1 MSAVPV
7 PSVLRCTGC
16 GYEAPERAGW
26 LARCPRAD
34 ALPEVDH
41 VLAVRLD
48 HARLTFP
55 RGTEPNP
62 FVRYRTLLRPYH
74 LARAAGMSDEA
85 FAALVADLD
94 RAVAAVDG
102 RGFVVT
108 PCAVQPALGAR
119 LGFVPPGGVWV
130 KDETGNV
137 SGSHKAR
144 HLMGLWLYLE
154 VARRAGGGGPPAG
167 AGLEGAGGD
176 GRPELAIASCG
187 NAALAAA
194 VVARAARWPLRV
206 FVPTSADPVV
216 VERLH
221 RLEARVVPCAREPGA
236 PGDPTYLAL
245 RRAVAAGS
253 LPFTCQ
259 GSDNGLTIEGGK
271 TLGYELADT
280 LARAGV
286 VPDRLFV
293 QVGGGALASAVVQGL
308 EDAVALGVLPRL
320 PRVHAVQPAGVQP
333 LRRAYDRVA
342 ARALDG
348 LDRQRDGASGAPED
362 ARGDRA
368 RADLLAAHPEA
379 VEEALAY
386 AVRHR
391 RAFMWPWEETPR
403 SVAHGIID
411 DETYDWAA
419 VVRAMLVTGGW
430 PVAATEADLREAH
443 RLARETTGIPVDPT
457 GSAGLAGLLRLRR
470 EGAVGPQEQVVVLFT
485 GVERGR

>member
-1 MSAVPV
+1 M

-34 ALPEVDH
+34 ALHEVDH

-85 FAALVADLD
+85 FAALVTDLD

-108 PCAVQPALGAR
+108 PCAPQPALGAH

-130 KDETGNV
+130 KDETGHV

-154 VARRAGGGGPPAG
+154 VERRAGGGPPAG
-167 AGLEGAGGD
+167 AGGTGGD

-194 VVARAARWPLRV
+194 VVARAAQWPLRV

-221 RLEARVVPCAREPGA
+221 RLEARVVPCERAPGA
-236 PGDPTYLAL
+236 AGDPTYLAL

-280 LARAGV
+280 LAGAGV

-308 EDAVALGVLPRL
+308 EDAAALGVLPRL

-333 LRRAYDRVA
+333 LRRAYDRVV
-342 ARALDG
+342 ARALGG
-348 LDRQRDGASGAPED
+348 LDRRGVARRAPED
-362 ARGDRA
+362 SQRDRA
-368 RADLLAAHPEA
+368 RADLLAAHPDA
-379 VEEALAY
+379 VAEALAY

-391 RAFMWPWEETPR
+391 REFMWPWEETPR

-430 PVAATEADLREAH
+430 PVAATEGDLREAH

-470 EGAVGPQEQVVVLFT
+470 EGEVGAQEQVVVLFT
-485 GVERGR
+485 GVERVG